1 MKHLLCYLL
10 VGFLSLSVWAQPG
23 NNAAIVG
30 GVSGASNTFSQ
41 QVSSGDATVQWT
53 GMGLVSG
60 EMVDM
65 DLANTSTSPM
75 SFNFVPGMV
84 LEDARGEVQPI
95 LLDESLSFSLQP
107 GESIKKKMR
116 GYCLDYSKSPPSEN
130 TVENYEIATD
140 LSEYQGAIAVL
151 HGGLRLDGDRKL
163 KPVLRPLM
171 HRTVVT
177 QRAVWAVLGGQN
189 PDSREELEKDL
200 EDQIRYSSSIFPEGQ
215 LECLSQRL
223 WSDVQKIMAEA
234 AANE

>member
-1 MKHLLCYLL
+1 MKHLLSYLL
-10 VGFLSLSVWAQPG
+10 LCLLSLPSFAQSG
-23 NNAAIVG
+23 NNAVIVG
-30 GVSGASNTFSQ
+30 GVSGASNTFAGQ
-41 QVSSGDATVQWT
+41 INSGDATVKWT
-53 GMGLVSG
+53 GLGLVSG

-65 DLANTSTSPM
+65 DLANASPSPM
-75 SFNFVPGMV
+75 SFNFTPGMV

-107 GESIKKKMR
+107 GESVKKKMR

-140 LSEYQGAIAVL
+140 LTEYEAAIAVL
-151 HGGLRLDGDRKL
+151 HGGLRLDGERKL

-189 PDSREELEKDL
+189 PNSREELEKDL
-200 EDQIRYSSSIFPEGQ
+200 DDQIRYSSSVFPEGQ

-223 WSDVQKIMAEA
+223 WSDVQKVMAEA
-234 AANE
+234 AGNE